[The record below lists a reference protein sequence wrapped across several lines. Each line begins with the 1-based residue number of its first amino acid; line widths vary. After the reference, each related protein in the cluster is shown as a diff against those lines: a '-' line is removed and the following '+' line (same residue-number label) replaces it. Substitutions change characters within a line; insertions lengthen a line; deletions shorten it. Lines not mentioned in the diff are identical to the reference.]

1 MGIYD
6 RQYTQATDSPGFMS
20 RMMSVTGW
28 LIIINVAI
36 FIIQIVLNTV
46 PKFRNDAG
54 LPRMTQ
60 SVVLTEAVTP
70 TTKLEIDKTYLELG
84 PIPQGGRYPSLI
96 PSDKDSPDKNRV
108 DANVG
113 RLLIDKS
120 VNPPNIVGAAYYKV
134 HDALFTLG
142 HFSTYMGFQR
152 LEVWRLITFQFLHGG
167 FLHIAFN
174 MLGLWMFGR
183 IVEDHLGRKKYLA
196 FYLICGICGGLMYL
210 ILNGLGA
217 IFARQ
222 GWPIIP
228 GLLDINTTTPL
239 VGASAGVFGVI
250 MACAYFEPDERV
262 QLLFPPVPMRMKVF
276 AYCYVGLAIIMVIWG
291 SSNAGGEAAHIGG
304 AIAGYF
310 FSRNSHLL
318 LDFFDVVGDSR
329 KTPRTTKPKSAAEK
343 VLRPA
348 KAEFS
353 AKEQAIFAEVD
364 RILAKQRAE
373 GVQSLTDAEKETLK
387 KATDLLNRKE

>member
-6 RQYTQATDSPGFMS
+6 RQYTQVPASRSNFFS

-28 LIIINVAI
+28 IIIINVAI
-36 FIIQIVLNTV
+36 FVIQFFLTNT
-46 PKFRNDAG
+46 KGLRETTG
-54 LPRMTQ
+54 LPMLERNALNVKALSTDPKLDINPTYFDIDTSAPGPNPGLVPSEKSTPNA
-60 SVVLTEAVTP
+60 SVIGA
-70 TTKLEIDKTYLELG
+70 
-84 PIPQGGRYPSLI
+84 R
-96 PSDKDSPDKNRV
+96 
-108 DANVG
+108 VG
-113 RLLIDKS
+113 RFILDKS
-120 VNPPNIVGAAYYKV
+120 VQPPSLVGFAYYEV
-134 HDALFTLG
+134 RDAISTLG

-152 LEVWRLITFQFLHGG
+152 LEVWRLITFQFLHGS

-217 IFARQ
+217 LFLKQ
-222 GWPIIP
+222 GWPPLP
-228 GLLDINTTTPL
+228 GLLINSTTTPL

-250 MACAYFEPDERV
+250 MACAYFEPDVRI

-276 AYCYVGLAIIMVIWG
+276 AYAYVGLAIVMVLFG
-291 SSNAGGEAAHIGG
+291 AKNAGGEAAHIGG

-329 KTPRTTKPKSAAEK
+329 KGPKSKTVVDK
-343 VLRPA
+343 VLKPA

-353 AKEQAIFAEVD
+353 EKEQSIFAEVD
-364 RILAKQRAE
+364 RILAKQRE
-373 GVQSLTDAEKETLK
+373 QGVQSLTTSEKETLR
-387 KATDLLNRKE
+387 KATDILNKKERS

>member
-6 RQYTQATDSPGFMS
+6 RQYTQASDQPGFMS

-28 LIIINVAI
+28 LIIINVTI
-36 FIIQIVLNTV
+36 FVIQMVLNSV
-46 PKFRNDAG
+46 PSLRDRAG
-54 LPRMTQ
+54 LPRMDRTA
-60 SVVLTEAVTP
+60 VVTTAVTP
-70 TTKLEIDKTYLELG
+70 DSKLDIDNSYLDIDPATRG
-84 PIPQGGRYPSLI
+84 LI
-96 PSDKDSPDKNRV
+96 PAQSSTPNAHRV
-108 DANVG
+108 GAQVG
-113 RLLIDKS
+113 RFVVDQS
-120 VNPPNIVGAAYYKV
+120 TSPPTIVGAAFYEV

-183 IVEDHLGRKKYLA
+183 VVEDHLGRKKYLA

-210 ILNGLGA
+210 ILNGLGT

-228 GLLDINTTTPL
+228 GLLDISTTTPL

-250 MACAYFEPDERV
+250 MACAFFEPNVRV

-291 SSNAGGEAAHIGG
+291 TSNAGGEAAHVGG

-329 KTPRTTKPKSAAEK
+329 KSPRLAKSKSVADK

-353 AKEQAIFAEVD
+353 QKEQAIFAEVD

-373 GVQSLTDAEKETLK
+373 GVQSLTNAEKETLK

>member
-6 RQYTQATDSPGFMS
+6 RQYTQASDQPGFMS

-28 LIIINVAI
+28 LIIINVTI
-36 FIIQIVLNTV
+36 FVIQMILNSV
-46 PKFRNDAG
+46 PALRERAG
-54 LPRMTQ
+54 LPMLER
-60 SVVLTEAVTP
+60 SAVVTAAVTP
-70 TTKLEIDKTYLELG
+70 DSKLDIDKTYLDIERET
-84 PIPQGGRYPSLI
+84 GGLI
-96 PSDKDSPDKNRV
+96 PAQTST
-108 DANVG
+108 ANAHRINARVG
-113 RLLIDKS
+113 RVVVDKAAQ
-120 VNPPNIVGAAYYKV
+120 PPTIVGAAYYTV
-134 HDALFTLG
+134 RDAIFTLG

-167 FLHIAFN
+167 FLHIIFN

-183 IVEDHLGRKKYLA
+183 VVEDHLGRKKYLA

-210 ILNGLGA
+210 ILNGLGT

-222 GWPIIP
+222 GWPVIP
-228 GLLDINTTTPL
+228 GLLDISTTTPL

-250 MACAYFEPDERV
+250 MACAYFEPDVRV

-291 SSNAGGEAAHIGG
+291 TSNAGGEAAHIGG

-329 KTPRTTKPKSAAEK
+329 KKPRTPKSRSAAEK
-343 VLRPA
+343 VLKPA
-348 KAEFS
+348 QAEFS
-353 AKEQAIFAEVD
+353 DKERALFAEVD
-364 RILAKQRAE
+364 RILDKQRSQ
-373 GVQSLTDAEKETLK
+373 GIDKLTDAEKETLR

>member
-6 RQYTQATDSPGFMS
+6 RQYTQASDQPGFMS

-28 LIIINVAI
+28 LIIINVTI
-36 FIIQIVLNTV
+36 FVIQMVLNSV
-46 PKFRNDAG
+46 PSLRDRAG
-54 LPRMTQ
+54 LPRMDRTA
-60 SVVLTEAVTP
+60 VVTTAVTP
-70 TTKLEIDKTYLELG
+70 DSKLDIDNSYLDIDPATRG
-84 PIPQGGRYPSLI
+84 LI
-96 PSDKDSPDKNRV
+96 PAQSSTPNAHRV
-108 DANVG
+108 GAQVG
-113 RLLIDKS
+113 RFVVDQS
-120 VNPPNIVGAAYYKV
+120 TSPPTIVGAAFYKV

-183 IVEDHLGRKKYLA
+183 VVEDHLGRKKYLA

-210 ILNGLGA
+210 ILNGLGT

-228 GLLDINTTTPL
+228 GLLDISTTTPL

-250 MACAYFEPDERV
+250 MACAFFEPNVRV

-291 SSNAGGEAAHIGG
+291 TSNAGGEAAHVGG

-329 KTPRTTKPKSAAEK
+329 KSPRLAKSKSVADK

-353 AKEQAIFAEVD
+353 QKEQAIFAEVD

>member
-6 RQYTQATDSPGFMS
+6 RQYTQAPQGPNFMS

-28 LIIINVAI
+28 LIIINVTI
-36 FIIQIVLNTV
+36 YVLQLFLNYSPGLRETT
-46 PKFRNDAG
+46 G
-54 LPRMTQ
+54 LPMLDRM
-60 SVVLTEAVTP
+60 VTIKE
-70 TTKLEIDKTYLELG
+70 TTTPATKTDVDRTYLELG
-84 PIPQGGRYPSLI
+84 PAASPSGPPSLI
-96 PSDKDSPDKNRV
+96 PADKDTPLKHRIG
-108 DANVG
+108 ANVG
-113 RLLIDKS
+113 RLIVDKNTS
-120 VNPPNIVGAAYYKV
+120 PPTIIGAAYYEV
-134 HDALFTLG
+134 RDALFTLG

-152 LEVWRLITFQFLHGG
+152 LEVWRLITFQFLHGSI
-167 FLHIAFN
+167 LHIAFN

-196 FYLICGICGGLMYL
+196 FYLLCGICGGLMYL

-217 IFARQ
+217 LFASQ
-222 GWPIIP
+222 GWPMIP
-228 GLLDINTTTPL
+228 GLLNNSTTVPL

-250 MACAYFEPDERV
+250 MACAFFEPDVRV
-262 QLLFPPVPMRMKVF
+262 QLLLPPVPMRMKVF
-276 AYCYVGLAIIMVIWG
+276 AYCYVGLAIFLVVIQ
-291 SSNAGGEAAHIGG
+291 SKNAGGEAAHIGG

-318 LDFFDVVGDSR
+318 LDFFDIFGDSR
-329 KTPRTTKPKSAAEK
+329 KPRTAKAKSAAEK

-353 AKEQAIFAEVD
+353 DKEQALFKEVD

-373 GVQSLTDAEKETLK
+373 GVQSLSDAEKETLK